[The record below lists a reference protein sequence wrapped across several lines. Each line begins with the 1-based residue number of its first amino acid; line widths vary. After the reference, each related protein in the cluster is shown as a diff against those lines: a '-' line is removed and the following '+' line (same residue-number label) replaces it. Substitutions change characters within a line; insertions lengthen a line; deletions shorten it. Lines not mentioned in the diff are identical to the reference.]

1 MTSKNFKIYLRSSS
15 KAMTDKETQKCR
27 NMEILTFEYLENEKS
42 FLNEIKRAFHS
53 FLKGYHLAEKK
64 KSEHEPYNL
73 EKQNF
78 HIN

>member
-42 FLNEIKRAFHS
+42 FLNEIKRVFHS

-64 KSEHEPYNL
+64 KANTSL
-73 EKQNF
+73 
-78 HIN
+78 II